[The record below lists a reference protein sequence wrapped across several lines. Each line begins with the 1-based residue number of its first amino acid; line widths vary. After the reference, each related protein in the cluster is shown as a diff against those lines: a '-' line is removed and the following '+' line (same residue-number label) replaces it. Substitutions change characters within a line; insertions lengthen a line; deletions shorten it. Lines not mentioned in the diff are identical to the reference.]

1 MKYFF
6 LLLLSINSLFLS
18 GQQLEIGHPDSV
30 NLSASRL
37 ERIDDY
43 IQSAIEKNVIPGGV
57 FIFAREGKI
66 VYHKSFGNREG
77 DSPYLNDDIFRIA
90 SMTKAITS
98 VAVLQLFE
106 KGLLGL
112 DDPLEWYIPAFKDM
126 KILNT
131 FNPEDSTYNTI
142 PAENKITIR
151 HLLTHTSGIAYGG
164 FNPGK
169 VMAVYQK
176 FGMLGQGLSDSRWT
190 TEKFINKLAEVPL
203 VFEPGS
209 KFLYGLNMDVLG
221 RVIEV
226 VSGLSLSEYFRTQI
240 FEPTGMED
248 TYFYLPKE
256 KYSRLV
262 PVYQLS
268 VAGTYAPVTDDAS
281 VGQINYPA
289 SLDKNHYAGGGGL
302 SSTALDYARFIQMLQ
317 NDGMCQGNQVL
328 NPQTIDMINTDQ
340 MITLNKTGNGF
351 SDKPG
356 VTFGLGFRVY
366 TEDAKGLT
374 IKSPGTY
381 EWGGYFNTQYF
392 IDPEEELIFVGMT
405 QISGFKQGYFW
416 DRLYALLYGALE
428 D

>member
-1 MKYFF
+1 
-6 LLLLSINSLFLS
+6 
-18 GQQLEIGHPDSV
+18 
-30 NLSASRL
+30 
-37 ERIDDY
+37 
-43 IQSAIEKNVIPGGV
+43 
-57 FIFAREGKI
+57 
-66 VYHKSFGNREG
+66 
-77 DSPYLNDDIFRIA
+77 
-90 SMTKAITS
+90 
-98 VAVLQLFE
+98 
-106 KGLLGL
+106 
-112 DDPLEWYIPAFKDM
+112 
-126 KILNT
+126 
-131 FNPEDSTYNTI
+131 
-142 PAENKITIR
+142 
-151 HLLTHTSGIAYGG
+151 
-164 FNPGK
+164 
-169 VMAVYQK
+169 
-176 FGMLGQGLSDSRWT
+176 
-190 TEKFINKLAEVPL
+190 
-203 VFEPGS
+203 
-209 KFLYGLNMDVLG
+209 
-221 RVIEV
+221 
-226 VSGLSLSEYFRTQI
+226 
-240 FEPTGMED
+240 MED

-289 SLDKNHYAGGGGL
+289 SLGKNHYAGGGGL

-340 MITLNKTGNGF
+340 MIALNKTGNGF